1 MLKEMTINL
10 REKEE
15 NYELLTDRL
24 RNLEQECSN
33 FIQEK
38 KELNDA
44 LETEKN
50 ISKEFNEKIEELDH
64 AIMSS
69 KSRTDSLN
77 RIISEV

>member
-1 MLKEMTINL
+1 MTINL